1 MSAPPDFPAALAPRT
16 PAFATPRAVLALILR
31 EITTTYGRSP
41 GGYVWAILEPAAGI
55 TLLTLV
61 FSIGFRAPPLGTSFA
76 LFYAAGI
83 LPLLMYTDISAKL
96 AQTVQFSRALLAYP
110 RVTFLDALMARFILN
125 MLTQMVVHIIVLGF
139 ILIYLQ
145 PTVVLDYSKIG
156 QAYLLTL
163 ALALG
168 IGTLNS
174 FLTLAYPLWHSV
186 WAVLNRPLFLIS
198 CVFFIFES
206 VPRPY
211 ADFLWFNPIVHIA
224 GLMRDGFYP
233 FYQPSYVSFAY
244 PLAIAALCFVT
255 GLFLLN
261 RYHRDI
267 LDK

>member
-145 PTVVLDYSKIG
+145 PTVVLEVVS
-156 QAYLLTL
+156 
-163 ALALG
+163 
-168 IGTLNS
+168 
-174 FLTLAYPLWHSV
+174 
-186 WAVLNRPLFLIS
+186 
-198 CVFFIFES
+198 
-206 VPRPY
+206 
-211 ADFLWFNPIVHIA
+211 
-224 GLMRDGFYP
+224 
-233 FYQPSYVSFAY
+233 QPV
-244 PLAIAALCFVT
+244 V
-255 GLFLLN
+255 
-261 RYHRDI
+261 
-267 LDK
+267 